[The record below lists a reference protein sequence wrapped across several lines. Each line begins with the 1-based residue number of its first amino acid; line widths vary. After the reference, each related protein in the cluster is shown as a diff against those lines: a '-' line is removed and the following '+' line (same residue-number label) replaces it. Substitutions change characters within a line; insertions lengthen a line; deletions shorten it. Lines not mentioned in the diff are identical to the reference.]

1 VSVDRRRRPVADARW
16 SAVILTTRAIDE
28 LTQLHDRMP
37 VVVEPAHH
45 AAWLDPGCTDPL
57 AARALLGPTPPGRL
71 AAYPVSRAVGN
82 VANNGP
88 QLTAPVP
95 AVG

>member
-1 VSVDRRRRPVADARW
+1 VADARW

-28 LTQLHDRMP
+28 LSQLHDRMP

-45 AAWLDPGCTDPL
+45 AAWLDPGRTD
-57 AARALLGPTPPGRL
+57 RL